1 MHEIMERVTRAALTM
16 QRASWEQGTVAQ
28 AFLEAGETDTA
39 LLMAMEAVN
48 RQTADGRCAQLG
60 GDIAAT
66 DACAIGE
73 ALICACEATGE
84 ERLTAAKERL
94 LRWALTDAP
103 RNAAG
108 IVYHLLGGRELWVD
122 SMYMLPPFLA
132 RAGHYD
138 EALRQTEGLWN
149 ALFIPEKGLLAHR
162 WDDEKRRFIR
172 KDVWGVGNGWAMAGM
187 TRVRGLLPDAYA
199 HEKSVL
205 ARRVRTLIDRAVPF
219 QRPDG
224 TFHDVLDDP
233 AAFPEVNFGQMLAYT
248 VYRGVREEWLDEE
261 YLEPAERCFAAAL
274 REVDRFGLV
283 RDVCGAPAFDR
294 PGVAPEGQ
302 AFFMLMHTARERL
315 QARK

>member
-1 MHEIMERVTRAALTM
+1 MNETVERVMRAALTM

-28 AFLEAGETDTA
+28 AFLEAGETGTA

-66 DACAIGE
+66 DACAVGE

-103 RNAAG
+103 RSAAG

-138 EALRQTEGLWN
+138 EALRQIDGLWN

-187 TRVRGLLPDAYA
+187 ARVRALLPDTRER
-199 HEKSVL
+199 EKSVL
-205 ARRVRTLIDRAVPF
+205 EQRVRTLIDRAVCL

-224 TFHDVLDDP
+224 MFHDVLDDP
-233 AAFPEVNFGQMLAYT
+233 SAFSEVNFGQMLAYT
-248 VYRGVREEWLDEE
+248 VYRGVREGWLDAH
-261 YLEPAERCFAAAL
+261 YLETAERCFAAAL

-283 RDVCGAPAFDR
+283 RNVCGAPAFDR

-302 AFFMLMHTARERL
+302 AFFILMHAAREKL
-315 QARK
+315 YGRK